1 MAYIQPDATIL
12 ICQDVPL
19 NASYDDTLT
28 FYDENGN
35 WDYTA
40 QYNYFAGKTTTAM
53 TKENYSVVRERQGV
67 LRVEGH
73 VGLWQK
79 VNYMV
84 FTNNNFGAK
93 HFYAFINKAEYVNP
107 NTTFLY
113 FQIDVMQTWLG
124 ELHIENS
131 LIDREHVEDDSLY
144 ANLEDEGVEIQERLP
159 YDASFNFEPYIG
171 QKMLVIGSTV
181 NPYDAQGGLAI
192 NFDINKVYPYMNIVN
207 YDIDNITILNAGPS
221 TVDTVVEFST
231 TNNWFTVPLEVEK
244 FSFNVT
250 GIYLKSVY
258 SASGNYETG
267 QVETYFSSICYGEYD
282 ANSRTY
288 TLTKGTFESLGEV
301 DLTTERVYFNPSN
314 GYYRENSTSLDYRFH
329 IIGAYDVTSWS
340 LSATP
345 DFTKS
350 VSSYF
355 TVPKETT
362 EFTFTV
368 EYTNLD
374 GFGITVDDV
383 VYTGHI
389 IFTYKA
395 TKENGKWT
403 IVWTTIQQGE

>member
-93 HFYAFINKAEYVNP
+93 HFYAFINRAEYVNP

-171 QKMLVIGSTV
+171 QKMLVIGSTE
-181 NPYDAQGGLAI
+181 NPYDVQGI
-192 NFDINKVYPYMNIVN
+192 
-207 YDIDNITILNAGPS
+207 ILNVDTKELFGQNRTIKDFTVNNEDIIILDAGPS
-221 TVDTVVEFST
+221 TEDTAVTFS
-231 TNNWFTVPLEVEK
+231 NDNKWFRIPLEVNK
-244 FSFNVT
+244 FNFIAT
-250 GIYLKSVY
+250 GKYTAVGGDIQGTSIYYNFRAV
-258 SASGNYETG
+258 
-267 QVETYFSSICYGEYD
+267 CYGEYD
-282 ANSRTY
+282 GEKRTY
-288 TLTKGTFESLGEV
+288 KLSLVDFEIQGSDSSEA
-301 DLTTERVYFNPSN
+301 SN
-314 GYYRENSTSLDYRFH
+314 
-329 IIGAYDVTSWS
+329 
-340 LSATP
+340 
-345 DFTKS
+345 
-350 VSSYF
+350 
-355 TVPKETT
+355 
-362 EFTFTV
+362 
-368 EYTNLD
+368 
-374 GFGITVDDV
+374 
-383 VYTGHI
+383 
-389 IFTYKA
+389 
-395 TKENGKWT
+395 
-403 IVWTTIQQGE
+403 